1 MHPSELSGAAH
12 SAGTAR
18 FSRRSANM
26 RKWLAAVAVC
36 AIWAP
41 GHAAEPALEQLK
53 ITAPAAPGGG
63 WDSASRALQQVL
75 MSTKIVPS
83 VQVVNIPGA
92 GGTVGLAQ
100 FANGAKKDPK
110 QMLMMGVTMVGAI
123 MTNKAP
129 VGLDAVTP
137 IARLTA
143 DPLVI
148 VVPANSKYKTV
159 ADLAADLK
167 ADTSRVVWAGGSA
180 GGADHIL
187 AGLFAK
193 AAGGDAAKLNYV
205 PFSGGGEALA
215 EMLGGR
221 VAAGISGYNEFE
233 SQIKEGN
240 LRALALS
247 TEERVS
253 GLDVPTLKEQGYDV
267 VFTNWRGVMAGK
279 EITDAQRAALSNAVK
294 QALATPE
301 WEKTLKARGW
311 DDAYLDGPAFEK
323 FLEQDRERGRSA
335 LTSIGLVK

>member
-1 MHPSELSGAAH
+1 MSFLLSPATTPMRFAARPRGWF
-12 SAGTAR
+12 AA
-18 FSRRSANM
+18 
-26 RKWLAAVAVC
+26 LALC
-36 AIWAP
+36 AALAP
-41 GHAAEPALEQLK
+41 AHAAEPVLAQLK
-53 ITAPAAPGGG
+53 ITAPAGPGGG

-75 MSTKIVPS
+75 MSGKIVPS

-100 FANGAKKDPK
+100 FANGARKDPR
-110 QMLMMGVTMVGAI
+110 QMLMMGVTMVGAV

-148 VVPANSKYKTV
+148 VVPKESKYKTV
-159 ADLAADLK
+159 SDLAADLK
-167 ADTSRVVWAGGSA
+167 ADAARVVWAGGSA

-187 AGLFAK
+187 AGLMAK
-193 AAGGDAAKLNYV
+193 AAGGDASRLNYV

-240 LRALALS
+240 LRALAVS
-247 TEERVS
+247 TEKRVP
-253 GLDVPTLKEQGYDV
+253 GVDVPTLKEQGYDV
-267 VFTNWRGVMAGK
+267 TFTNWRGVMAGK
-279 EITDAQRAALSNAVK
+279 DITEAQRAALSKAIQ
-294 QALATPE
+294 QALSSPE
-301 WEKTLKARGW
+301 WEKIRQARGW
-311 DDAYLDGPAFEK
+311 DDAYLDGAAFEK
-323 FLEQDRERGRSA
+323 FLAEDQERVRNA
-335 LTSIGLVK
+335 LTSVGLIK